1 MGDAVPEGVTFGS
14 QGTSGDSTNTNT
26 TGAPEGVTFGNPPE
40 GVTFGKP
47 PATTDPNSPNQGT
60 YGFGD
65 SLGKSAQDLISMDKG
80 SMSNDIPLTSYGA
93 ATRRGVNQ
101 VVNGTVDAAKGVVA
115 PIQDAI
121 THAPE
126 TMAEHGAAAVG
137 GPVGLAIFRQ
147 LKGLGHSAKDA
158 TQIVGAIHDINHSKD
173 PLGTYA
179 KVAEDTAGQGAGQAL
194 AGLAAEGATRL
205 PEGATAAYKNTKGLF
220 STSHLQEPL
229 QNGIRGILKDTAQ
242 DAGVAGP
249 KPTSEYKYD
258 ASGGGGNQHHTVTTT
273 AADGTKI
280 GELSAQDTKPGVATV
295 RSNQVY
301 DAANRGR
308 GYGKAQVNKLLS
320 ESSKNGTKFVNSDIS
335 TSPDAQRVWRQ
346 LEKDQP
352 EAVSHEDFKPKDA
365 EGKETKDPAT
375 PTKTRW
381 TVDLSKYKAP
391 AETELNP
398 SAEHPSIRKSA
409 EGVAD
414 RIMAESKG
422 DYQMLDQESGG
433 RIQRFRD
440 KLEANRRKL
449 MNLTDSEEDRNTE
462 ASILKNQKE
471 TEDSMHDEFDAL
483 RAKGVDP
490 KILDR
495 ADANFKKS
503 QALYDLDNDI
513 KKSTSGAHPGESH
526 PDLLKESP
534 ETVNAKTLHKRINAR
549 YDSGRLQEALG
560 EENANKMFDHTLEH
574 SGAHDKIMR
583 NRATAMKVGKGL
595 AYGSLATGLAGGIA
609 HQVLH

>member
-1 MGDAVPEGVTFGS
+1 MGDVPEGVTFGA
-14 QGTSGDSTNTNT
+14 QGN
-26 TGAPEGVTFGNPPE
+26 TGAPEGVTFGSAPE

-47 PATTDPNSPNQGT
+47 AVTPNTNAPTNN
-60 YGFGD
+60 D
-65 SLGKSAQDLISMDKG
+65 SISKSAQDFASTKKG
-80 SMSNDIPLTSYGA
+80 SDSEDLPLTSYGA
-93 ATRRGVNQ
+93 ATRQGLN
-101 VVNGTVDAAKGVVA
+101 TVGNSALNFVK
-115 PIQDAI
+115 
-121 THAPE
+121 
-126 TMAEHGAAAVG
+126 GAAAPITDALTHEPETLAEKGATAIG
-137 GPVGLAIFRQ
+137 GPVGLALFRQ
-147 LKGLGHSAKDA
+147 LKGLGHSASDA

-179 KVAEDTAGQGAGQAL
+179 KMAQKDAADLGVAAGGTAVGEGLPKAGGAVGE
-194 AGLAAEGATRL
+194 AAQ
-205 PEGATAAYKNTKGLF
+205 AAYKNTKGMF
-220 STSHLQEPL
+220 STSSLQEPL
-229 QNGIRGILKDTAQ
+229 QTGIKNILSDTAK

-249 KPTSEYKYD
+249 KPTTDYKYD
-258 ASGGGGNQHHTVTTT
+258 ASGGGSNQHHVVNTTT
-273 AADGTKI
+273 ADGTKI

-320 ESSKNGTKFVNSDIS
+320 EASKNGTKFINSDIS
-335 TSPDAQRVWRQ
+335 TSPQAQQVWRQ

-391 AETELNP
+391 VEDLKPVADN
-398 SAEHPSIRKSA
+398 PSIRKSA

-414 RIMAESKG
+414 KIMAESKG
-422 DYQMLDQESGG
+422 DYQMLDHESGG

-449 MNLTDSEEDRNTE
+449 MNLTDSEEDRATE

-503 QALYDLDNDI
+503 QALYDLDNAV
-513 KKSTSGAHPGESH
+513 KKSTTGAHPGVSH
-526 PDLLKESP
+526 PDLVKDSP
-534 ETVNAKTLHKRINAR
+534 ETVNAKSLHKRINSL
-549 YDSGRLQEALG
+549 YDSGRLQDALG

-583 NRATAMKVGKGL
+583 NRKVGM
-595 AYGSLATGLAGGIA
+595 GLAGAAGLGAAA
-609 HQVLH
+609 HYGSAIVGGLAATPAP